1 MTSWQRSRASP
12 DPIAATAPTAFAGPA
27 PFRKWLPSTTE
38 PRRLG
43 VATDAEKSW
52 PGVLVLAELKI
63 EKGNLVEC
71 AAKGLG
77 EAQDLE
83 SDACGRRAERLD
95 KHRVVLLAGLAKATK
110 RFEAQPLVDRSGG
123 GLVVAAHLV
132 DANHTGRVGGAEEC
146 EQQLRSAVAL
156 LPQVLKE
163 SQRLDGRGL
172 EGEGEPVEEQLA
184 VVFWVGPH
192 EKASTRLLP
201 ERFPPQMRT
210 VGPFG
215 VDCASSSSAR
225 AGQPPAARSSRSMSS
240 GLKPAAA
247 RNEVTL
253 SMHSISPRRL
263 SISFAGERRLFFPIE
278 GL

>member
-77 EAQDLE
+77 EARDLE

-123 GLVVAAHLV
+123 GLMMHLIRTPPLAPCDYFSCEDSEISAAV
-132 DANHTGRVGGAEEC
+132 
-146 EQQLRSAVAL
+146 LRSRR
-156 LPQVLKE
+156 PPMR
-163 SQRLDGRGL
+163 SRG
-172 EGEGEPVEEQLA
+172 
-184 VVFWVGPH
+184 
-192 EKASTRLLP
+192 
-201 ERFPPQMRT
+201 FPT
-210 VGPFG
+210 
-215 VDCASSSSAR
+215 AR
-225 AGQPPAARSSRSMSS
+225 ASCRWTQPRCPASRSRADALRATTSQFFS
-240 GLKPAAA
+240 EVEHGASRKLTLKVAVEFFA
-247 RNEVTL
+247 
-253 SMHSISPRRL
+253 
-263 SISFAGERRLFFPIE
+263 SF
-278 GL
+278 